1 MRALTWI
8 VGILATLY
16 CGYWFVGAEA
26 ARRAADRAVAEAP
39 ARGVEIAHQG
49 IAVAG
54 FPNRFDLTVTE
65 PRVAL
70 PARGITW
77 QGPFAQVF
85 SLSYSPW
92 KLIAALPND
101 QQIGLPDQTLGLT
114 STRMQASL
122 FMKPRPS
129 LPLDD
134 FKAVVEGASLRSD
147 AGWSLGFGS
156 ANLSLVA
163 GEGGQVQAAARV
175 LDLVPDQSLTAALQ
189 GAGLPP
195 AIERLDLLADV
206 TLDRPLLLRG
216 APSEVQGLTLRE
228 AHFTWGAVKI
238 TGSGEVRA
246 DAQGQAEGTL
256 TFRVAGWQQAFAAA
270 EAAGI
275 VPPRYATALR
285 SVLEQMAARSGEPD
299 SIDLPLVM
307 ADGRMML
314 GPVPLGA
321 APLLR

>member
-16 CGYWFVGAEA
+16 CGCWFVGAEA

-65 PRVAL
+65 PRVVL

-101 QQIGLPDQTLGLT
+101 QQISLPDQTLGLT

-206 TLDRPLLLRG
+206 TLDQPLLLRG
-216 APSEVQGLTLRE
+216 APAEVQGLTLRE
-228 AHFTWGAVKI
+228 AHFAWGAVKI
-238 TGSGEVRA
+238 TGAGEVRA

-256 TFRVAGWQQAFAAA
+256 TFRVAGWQQALAAA

-275 VPPRYATALR
+275 VPPQYATALR

>member
-1 MRALTWI
+1 MRALTWV

-39 ARGVEIAHQG
+39 LRGVEIAHQG
-49 IAVAG
+49 MSVAG

-70 PARGITW
+70 PARGVTW
-77 QGPFAQVF
+77 QGPFAQVL

-101 QQIGLPDQTLGLT
+101 QRIGLPDQTLGLT

-163 GEGGQVQAAARV
+163 GEGGQMQAAARV

-206 TLDRPLLLRG
+206 TLDRALVLRG
-216 APSEVQGLTLRE
+216 APSVVQRVTLRE
-228 AHFTWGAVKI
+228 AHFAWGPVKI
-238 TGSGEVRA
+238 TGTGEVQA

-256 TFRVAGWQQAFAAA
+256 TFRIAGWQQAFAAA
-270 EAAGI
+270 EAAGL
-275 VPPRYATALR
+275 VPPRFAMALR
-285 SVLEQMAARSGEPD
+285 SVLEQLAARSGEPD

-307 ADGRMML
+307 QNGRMML